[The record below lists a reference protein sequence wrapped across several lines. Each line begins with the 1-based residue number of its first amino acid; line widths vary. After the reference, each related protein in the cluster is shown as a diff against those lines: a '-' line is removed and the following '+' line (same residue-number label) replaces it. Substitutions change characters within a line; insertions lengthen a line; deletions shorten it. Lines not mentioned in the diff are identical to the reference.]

1 MEDVI
6 FAGSEGL
13 APVGMAEVTL
23 TFDNSDGTAPP
34 AFAAYA
40 EIQISRRLFRTGES
54 EYLLNRTPCRLRDVQ
69 DFFRDTGIGTK
80 GYTIV
85 EQGKIAEIVSAKPE
99 ERRSLIEE
107 AAGIG
112 KYKARR
118 REAETKIE
126 ATEQNL
132 LRVNDILTEIRRQIS
147 SIERQAKKAAR
158 YKRLRET
165 LRVLELSLAADDRR
179 ELAHGDRCGPRPSS
193 SASATPR
200 PRARRSSPSASSRV
214 QAKRL
219 ELGECERILTQGSE
233 ALLALR
239 GDIKECEGQIEYGRR
254 ERESLAALVETRGG
268 ELAELPRA
276 ARGARPRRRPGR
288 GGARLRRAGRG
299 VGGRVAGAG
308 PSPRCARRAR
318 VSTRSRASARLA
330 NTALVNV
337 LTAIARAEDRLAAVE
352 DRRAELEARLRNAD
366 EVLELGQGEASRADR
381 EQHDLEEGLRNLL
394 AERDR
399 MMNAV
404 RGALESYDAAV
415 TAESAADD
423 ALRAVREEVERKRAR
438 LVSLREVL
446 QRGEDVA
453 AGTRHL
459 LERDAAT
466 RNRLGL
472 RGLVRDFIEADRD
485 VERAVEAA
493 LADRAEA
500 LVVDAPAGAVSALEL
515 LHAGRAGRAVF
526 VTTPPRAPETGL
538 RSARRPAARPRAP
551 ARGPRGS
558 AARTARRGVSRRGA
572 RRGAARLR
580 RAGAFRPRSS
590 LRTATCSRRTA

>member
-1 MEDVI
+1 MRWVMGEQAPRRLRGKGMEDVI
-6 FAGSEGL
+6 FVGSEGL

-23 TFDNSDGTAPP
+23 SFDNSDGTAPP
-34 AFAAYA
+34 AFAAYS
-40 EIQISRRLFRTGES
+40 EIQISRRLFRSGES

-126 ATEQNL
+126 QTEQNL
-132 LRVNDILTEIRRQIS
+132 LRVNDILTEIRRQIA

-179 ELAHGDRCGPRPSS
+179 ELAQAIGAARAQLQRQRD
-193 SASATPR
+193 AAT
-200 PRARRSSPSASSRV
+200 ARETELAERELSV

-219 ELGECERILTQGSE
+219 ELGESERILTQGSE

-254 ERESLAALVETRGG
+254 ERESLKALVETRTG
-268 ELAELPRA
+268 ELAELREQRA
-276 ARGARPRRRPGR
+276 AHGRVLAQAEEELASVERAVASGAESL
-288 GGARLRRAGRG
+288 ARAESEARDARAGLQGLERE
-299 VGGRVAGAG
+299 RETT
-308 PSPRCARRAR
+308 S
-318 VSTRSRASARLA
+318 S
-330 NTALVNV
+330 ALVDV

-366 EVLELGQGEASRADR
+366 EVLELGQGEATRADR

-415 TAESAADD
+415 AAESAADH
-423 ALRAVREEVERKRAR
+423 ALHAAREVVERKRAR

-446 QRGEDVA
+446 SRGEDVA

-472 RGLVRDFIEADRD
+472 PGLVA
-485 VERAVEAA
+485 ALTEAA
-493 LADRAEA
+493 RVVEGAGGAGLAVPGEG
-500 LVVDAPAGAVSALEL
+500 LV
-515 LHAGRAGRAVF
+515 
-526 VTTPPRAPETGL
+526 
-538 RSARRPAARPRAP
+538 AA
-551 ARGPRGS
+551 
-558 AARTARRGVSRRGA
+558 
-572 RRGAARLR
+572 
-580 RAGAFRPRSS
+580 
-590 LRTATCSRRTA
+590 